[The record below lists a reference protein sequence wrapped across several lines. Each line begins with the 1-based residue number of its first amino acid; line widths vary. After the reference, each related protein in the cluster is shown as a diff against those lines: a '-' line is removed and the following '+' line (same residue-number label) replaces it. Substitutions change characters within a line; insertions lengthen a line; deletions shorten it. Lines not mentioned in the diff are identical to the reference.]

1 MAAICQISSMWG
13 LAVLLQAL
21 LFVSSANAFYGKGSA
36 VQLASAKTF
45 GSLVLNHDLP
55 VLVEFFAPWWAR
67 SASSR
72 LS

>member
-1 MAAICQISSMWG
+1 MAAICQINSMRG
-13 LAVLLQAL
+13 LTVVLQAL

-45 GSLVLNHDLP
+45 GTLVLNHDLP